1 MTTWTYTTL
10 LEKIAG
16 TLNKTNLTAVIP
28 DFIALGEAVMFRRLK
43 ARRQQ
48 RSVTFEIDGET
59 LGVPRDMREVRSFT
73 ITDPVSRIDY
83 LTPDAFDALPT
94 GTGMPR
100 FYTIIGTQ
108 FVFSPVPDQAYE
120 VKLGYRQ
127 GLENISATV
136 RSNWLLDQHPD
147 AYLYAALCEAA
158 PYLRDDERLPMW
170 QARRDQIINEI
181 NELEPRPTTRLRMD
195 GMASL
200 SRVHAYDIT
209 RG

>member
-1 MTTWTYTTL
+1 MTTWTYTLL

-28 DFIALGEAVMFRRLK
+28 DFIALGEATMFRRLK

-48 RSVTFEIDGET
+48 RSVTYEVSDET
-59 LGVPRDMREVRSFT
+59 MGVPRDMREVQSLI

-83 LTPDAFDALPT
+83 LTPDSFDALAVS
-94 GTGMPR
+94 TGMPR
-100 FYTIIGTQ
+100 FYTIVGTE
-108 FVFSPVPDQAYE
+108 FLFSPVPDQAYE
-120 VKLGYRQ
+120 VRLRYRQ
-127 GLENISATV
+127 SLENLSAAI

-170 QARRDQIINEI
+170 QARRDQIIQEI

-195 GMASL
+195 GIVSA
-200 SRVHAYDIT
+200 VGHYDIR